1 VCGRNRG
8 AGVLFA
14 LAFGAILVGL
24 ASIVAVM
31 VRQRVAQLQR
41 TQWAVQARLNAHSG
55 FSQFCVAH
63 KVTAPV
69 LQFGA
74 SGHCEIQEKGKDLWF
89 IGHCHGVSRSLLAPQ
104 GGVRRVREVF
114 P

>member
-1 VCGRNRG
+1 MCGRNRW
-8 AGVLFA
+8 AGLLFA

-31 VRQRVAQLQR
+31 IRQRVAQLQR

-55 FSQFCVAH
+55 FSQFCVTH
-63 KVTAPV
+63 KVAAPV
-69 LQFGA
+69 LKFGA
-74 SGHCEIQEKGKDLWF
+74 SGRCEIQEKGKDLWF
-89 IGHCHGVSRSLLAPQ
+89 TGHCHGVSRTLVVPQ
-104 GGVRRVREVF
+104 GDVRRVREGS

>member
-1 VCGRNRG
+1 MCRRNRG
-8 AGVLFA
+8 AGLLFA

-55 FSQFCVAH
+55 LEAADVAS
-63 KVTAPV
+63 
-69 LQFGA
+69 LEA
-74 SGHCEIQEKGKDLWF
+74 SAEAYIKDYFKKTTW
-89 IGHCHGVSRSLLAPQ
+89 
-104 GGVRRVREVF
+104 
-114 P
+114 